1 MKGKFRL
8 RRLPSP
14 AMVVAVIALVTALT
28 GAAVALPGRNSV
40 TSNDIK
46 PKNVKKSDIR
56 PAAVDA
62 YKTDVMKSS
71 VLSQTVSTSS
81 DAPVDLGG
89 PNVTVKVPKGGL
101 VQIFAEANLAVAGGG
116 QNSQARIHLYDP
128 ASVPNQPQI
137 IGGNSW
143 FPDRPLHG
151 ARYRQPDRRQRPA
164 ARRLAGVLAR
174 RGEAHVLASL
184 QRRRRWNGP
193 VARGEALRGRRQLAP
208 GTVSC
213 SSAQA

>member
-1 MKGKFRL
+1 MKGKLGF

-14 AMVVAVIALVTALT
+14 AMVVAMIALFAALT
-28 GAAVALPGRNSV
+28 GAAMALPGRNSV

-46 PKNVKKSDIR
+46 PKNVRKSDIR
-56 PAAVDA
+56 PGAVDP

-71 VLSQTVSTSS
+71 VLANTVSTSS

-101 VQIFAEANLAVAGGG
+101 VEIFAEANLAVSGGG

-137 IGGNSW
+137 IGGNSN
-143 FPDRPLHG
+143 
-151 ARYRQPDRRQRPA
+151 
-164 ARRLAGVLAR
+164 
-174 RGEAHVLASL
+174 SL
-184 QRRRRWNGP
+184 TDHFT
-193 VARGEALRGRRQLAP
+193 AP
-208 GTVSC
+208 GTGNQTGVNGQLRGGWLVFSPGAGKHTF
-213 SSAQA
+213 SLRYSGAGGGTALFSAAKLYVGVIN

>member
-1 MKGKFRL
+1 
-8 RRLPSP
+8 
-14 AMVVAVIALVTALT
+14 MVVAVIALVTALT

-46 PKNVKKSDIR
+46 PKNVKTSDIR
-56 PAAVDA
+56 PGAVDP

-101 VQIFAEANLAVAGGG
+101 VEIFAEANLAVAGGG
-116 QNSQARIHLYDP
+116 PNSQARIHLYDP

-137 IGGNSW
+137 IGGNS
-143 FPDRPLHG
+143 G
-151 ARYRQPDRRQRPA
+151 
-164 ARRLAGVLAR
+164 
-174 RGEAHVLASL
+174 SL
-184 QRRRRWNGP
+184 TDHFT
-193 VARGEALRGRRQLAP
+193 AP
-208 GTVSC
+208 GTGNQTGVNGQLRGGWLVFSPGAGTHTF
-213 SSAQA
+213 SLRYSGAGGGTALFSAAKLYVGVVN